1 MLACASK
8 KNVEK
13 PTASIISK
21 DSMILIL
28 TDMHLADA
36 DAQLRRVTFDS
47 SNVVLKK
54 DFETIF
60 SRYNINTN
68 RFKQSLKYYTSHP
81 KEMDEMYVQVVNN
94 LSKLNN

>member
-1 MLACASK
+1 MIACSSK
-8 KNVEK
+8 NNAEK

-36 DAQLRRVTFDS
+36 DAQLRRVAFDS
-47 SNVVLKK
+47 SKVLLKN

-60 SRYNINTN
+60 SHYNINTN
-68 RFKQSLKYYTSHP
+68 RFKQSLKYYTAHP
-81 KEMDEMYVQVVNN
+81 KEMDEMYVQVVTN

>member
-1 MLACASK
+1 MISCASK
-8 KNVEK
+8 KNAEK
-13 PTASIISK
+13 PAVSIISK

-60 SRYNINTN
+60 GHYNINTN

-81 KEMDEMYVQVVNN
+81 KEMDEMYVQVVTN